1 MQRRQPDVMHPFF
14 AIRPHFCSTRSDVL
28 RALSL
33 EALIAAILSNL
44 IASDGYVLTAEDHA
58 RLAIASTR
66 LLNGVA
72 AGLDEEGQRIR
83 RTLIKAR
90 RQRSQSR
97 DRRLL
102 RIT

>member
-1 MQRRQPDVMHPFF
+1 M
-14 AIRPHFCSTRSDVL
+14 

-66 LLNGVA
+66 LLNGVDA

-90 RQRSQSR
+90 RAANA
-97 DRRLL
+97 LNL
-102 RIT
+102 ETAA

>member
-66 LLNGVA
+66 LLNGVDA

-90 RQRSQSR
+90 RAANA
-97 DRRLL
+97 LNL
-102 RIT
+102 ETAA